1 MALPE
6 LAKKV
11 KQIASQQLTNFKSLL
26 NGRSFA
32 KFKKNYQLKGEIG
45 RGGFGIVYR
54 GIRISDEIP
63 VAVKFI
69 ERRHIREWGKLND
82 ERVPLEIMMIAKASK
97 CTGVIKLLD
106 WFSLPEGYLIVMERP
121 SPCMDLFDFIKNQ
134 HHLDEDVSKFLFKQ
148 VVQTIHEC
156 CERKLLHRDIK
167 DENIVIDLMTGETRL
182 IDFGAAAILK
192 KSRYTDFQGTRLYC
206 PPEWFLQSL
215 YLGKEAAV
223 WSLGVLLYNMLN
235 GRLPFRNEKDICTSH
250 LLGPLPYYNSLSD
263 DVRDLIERC
272 LCFNYQNR
280 ATLEDILSHPWLEE
294 PINTNWLE
302 FSCVLAI
309 NKLSKQSA
317 EDSGNENEHEDD
329 ISCESTNSTKQ
340 NNIDKIKIVPKRTK
354 VTGKKVGSGFESGM
368 GSSGESNCSS
378 KRSDSIKMVISKN
391 ENNVLIN
398 DFNCNRYKA
407 QETENNILHLDEC
420 KIPPYKP
427 RSVKTSVLNS
437 PVKKKISL
445 LPMKT
450 SVKQKFSFDSG
461 RGSLGSAVTSPSIT
475 PDDLSVDDKLVKS
488 IRKFNF
494 DEDDNNEVFVV

>member
-26 NGRSFA
+26 NGRSFN

-54 GIRISDEIP
+54 GVRISDEIP

-69 ERRHIREWGKLND
+69 ERRHIREWGRLNE

-97 CTGVIKLLD
+97 CSGVIKLLD

-134 HHLDEDVSKFLFKQ
+134 HHLDEDISKFLFKQ
-148 VVQTIHEC
+148 IVQTIHEC
-156 CERKLLHRDIK
+156 AERKLLHRDIK

-182 IDFGAAAILK
+182 IDFGAATILK

-206 PPEWFLQSL
+206 PPEWFLHSL

-272 LCFNYQNR
+272 LCFDYQNR
-280 ATLEDILSHPWLEE
+280 ATLEEILSHSWLEE
-294 PINTNWLE
+294 PIDRNWLE

-317 EDSGNENEHEDD
+317 NDSGNENEHEDD
-329 ISCESTNSTKQ
+329 ISCHSTNSTKH
-340 NNIDKIKIVPKRTK
+340 NIIEKIKITPKRTK
-354 VTGKKVGSGFESGM
+354 MLEKKKVSGFESGM

-378 KRSDSIKMVISKN
+378 KRSNSIKLVLNEKEKN
-391 ENNVLIN
+391 VNEYK
-398 DFNCNRYKA
+398 CNRDEV
-407 QETENNILHLDEC
+407 QETENNLLHVDES
-420 KIPPYKP
+420 KIHPYKF
-427 RSVKTSVLNS
+427 RNVKTSVLNS

-450 SVKQKFSFDSG
+450 NIKQKFSFDSG
-461 RGSLGSAVTSPSIT
+461 RSSLGSTLTSPSIT
-475 PDDLSVDDKLVKS
+475 PDGLSVDGKLIKSVK
-488 IRKFNF
+488 KFNF
-494 DEDDNNEVFVV
+494 DEEDDNEVFVV